1 MGKRSPVISSCC
13 VGGQRGVFSKG
24 WEDGICGE
32 TNRQVRGNGMND
44 GLKVEVSIAW
54 VGKSAQVN
62 CATWWRELCYHVITS
77 G

>member
-1 MGKRSPVISSCC
+1 
-13 VGGQRGVFSKG
+13 
-24 WEDGICGE
+24 
-32 TNRQVRGNGMND
+32 MND

-62 CATWWRELCYHVITS
+62 YATWWCELRYHVITS